1 MDTTRLKSLR
11 FRLDSESCRDVHGQ
25 VLGPAGAAKST
36 VACSTWNASSQ
47 SAEPF
52 GPRLHNGLASCA
64 PATPSLL
71 PLLPGPP
78 HALCCRAPRGCGASV
93 AMSDDGIKW

>member
-1 MDTTRLKSLR
+1 MDTTRLKSLG

-52 GPRLHNGLASCA
+52 GWRCGTEFDHIVRRRPRAHPFKRLTIFRDSAGSVRN
-64 PATPSLL
+64 PSGHISLYRL
-71 PLLPGPP
+71 PF
-78 HALCCRAPRGCGASV
+78 
-93 AMSDDGIKW
+93 

>member
-78 HALCCRAPRGCGASV
+78 HARSGGCGRTQAAVRV
-93 AMSDDGIKW
+93 AGIGAGTR